1 MEDPIQRHPTRAE
14 QLDILATVLAD
25 TVPEGGRLLDLGV
38 GTGYV
43 AHLVLS
49 RRPDLDLVGIDLKQD
64 SLDAAKTNLPNG
76 PNGAR
81 RDFVQGDLNR
91 LPEIAL
97 PHASYDAVVCALTFH
112 DLADTAKQ
120 AVIEWVAQCLV
131 PGGRFVLYDRLRLT
145 EAAAFPLQQSLWR
158 RIAQVH
164 GAAMRDAD
172 DFDAYVADLGQT
184 NRPAALEDYLTW
196 FRDAK
201 LSPAILHLHGNIA
214 LLSASRAS

>member
-14 QLDILATVLAD
+14 QLDILATVLSD

-49 RRPDLDLVGIDLKQD
+49 QRPDLDLVGIDLKQE
-64 SLDAAKTNLPNG
+64 SLDAANINLAHG
-76 PNGAR
+76 PDGGR
-81 RDFVQGDLNR
+81 RDFVRGDLNT
-91 LPEIAL
+91 LAKIAL
-97 PHASYDAVVCALTFH
+97 PHASYHAVMCALTFH
-112 DLADTAKQ
+112 DLADVAKQ
-120 AVIEWVAQCLV
+120 AVIRWVAGSLV

-158 RIAQVH
+158 RIARVY
-164 GAAMRDAD
+164 GTAMRDAD
-172 DFDAYVADLGQT
+172 DFDAYVTDLGQT
-184 NRPAALEDYLTW
+184 NRPAALEDYLAW
-196 FRDAK
+196 FRAVK

-214 LLSASRAS
+214 LMSASKA

>member
-25 TVPEGGRLLDLGV
+25 TMPKAGRLLDLGV

-43 AHLVLS
+43 AQLVLS
-49 RRPDLDLVGIDLKQD
+49 QRPDLDLIGIDLKQE
-64 SLDAAKTNLPNG
+64 SLDAAKINLPNG

-81 RDFVQGDLNR
+81 RDFVQGDLNK
-91 LPEIAL
+91 LTEIAL
-97 PHASYDAVVCALTFH
+97 PHASYHAVMCALTFH
-112 DLADTAKQ
+112 DLEDTAKQ
-120 AVIEWVAQCLV
+120 AVIRWVADSLM
-131 PGGRFVLYDRLRLT
+131 PGGRFLLYDRLRLT

-158 RIAQVH
+158 RITRVH
-164 GAAMRDAD
+164 GTAMRDAEN
-172 DFDAYVADLGQT
+172 FDAYVTDLGQT
-184 NRPAALEDYLTW
+184 NRPAALEDYLAW

-214 LLSASRAS
+214 LMSASKA

>member
-25 TVPEGGRLLDLGV
+25 TVPDGGRLLDLGV
-38 GTGYV
+38 GAGFV

-49 RRPDLDLVGIDLKQD
+49 RRPDLNLVGIDLKQE
-64 SLDAAKTNLPNG
+64 SLDAAKINLPNG
-76 PNGAR
+76 PDGTR
-81 RDFVQGDLNR
+81 RDMVRGDLNT
-91 LPEIAL
+91 LAEIAL
-97 PHASYDAVVCALTFH
+97 PHDSYHAVMCALTFH

-120 AVIEWVAQCLV
+120 AVIQWVADALL
-131 PGGRFVLYDRLRLT
+131 PGGRFLLYNRLRLT

-158 RIAQVH
+158 RIAHVH

-172 DFDAYVADLGQT
+172 DFDAYVTDLGQT

-196 FRDAK
+196 FRAAE

-214 LLSASRAS
+214 LMSASKP

>member
-14 QLDILATVLAD
+14 QLEILATVLDD
-25 TVPEGGRLLDLGV
+25 TVPDGGRLLDLGV

-49 RRPDLDLVGIDLKQD
+49 RRPDLDLVGIDLKQE
-64 SLDAAKTNLPNG
+64 SLDAAKINLPNG
-76 PNGAR
+76 SGGGR
-81 RDFVQGDLNR
+81 RYFVQGDLNR
-91 LPEIAL
+91 LAEIAL
-97 PHASYDAVVCALTFH
+97 PHASYHAVMCALTFH
-112 DLADTAKQ
+112 DLADSAKQ
-120 AVIEWVAQCLV
+120 AVIRWVADSLV

-158 RIAQVH
+158 RIARVH
-164 GAAMRDAD
+164 GTAMRDAE
-172 DFDAYVADLGQT
+172 DFDTYVTDLGQT

-196 FRDAK
+196 FRAAK

-214 LLSASRAS
+214 LMSASKA